1 MSRVYVWGVWALE
14 RPQGANGRPGEISMC
29 TCTGTCTDISPL
41 ACTAKNAARI
51 SAGWKSG
58 SSCGN
63 LVGGWWYR
71 WARGLEAC
79 RAKRCSE
86 RRFCNSVP
94 DEQPGIVRTAQ
105 QNHNA
110 RPPELAQGVVASDPL
125 RLQEA
130 PYGSRWVKAWR
141 SVGEKLI
148 IRLSKP
154 ELPLE
159 MGGRLPKRRSR
170 RPAGRRTPEGTGIAE
185 VTRVRERFERL
196 LTAGVEIF
204 SEHSLERVLQRVV
217 DAAREVVGARYAALG
232 VLSPDGTSLVQFVT
246 SGITQAERD
255 RIGDLP
261 RGRGL
266 LGLVIRE
273 PAPIRTADINRHAQ
287 RYGFPPHHP
296 PMRSFLGVP
305 VVARGKV
312 FGNLYLTEKVG
323 VDEFSVEDEAIAV
336 LLAASTAVAVEN
348 ARLHEAS
355 QDLLGQVRI
364 MQRQRDLFFA
374 MMNHELRNALTGVY
388 GWAERLVKGKSAE
401 AIAQAGREVYE
412 GADRTITL
420 LNNFLDLTRL
430 DAGKVRPVWREVDVP
445 NSVHRALTGVRP
457 AAEAKGIALGERSPD
472 APPTLRTDPVR
483 LEQILVNLLSN
494 AVRHS
499 PEGGIV
505 TVQVEP
511 QPAAVAFRVS
521 DHGPGIPT
529 ELQERIFE
537 PFERFD
543 PHSGVGTGLGL
554 PVSRRL
560 AEVLGGRL
568 TVESVVGRGAT
579 FSLSLP
585 LAPPST

>member
-1 MSRVYVWGVWALE
+1 MRRRFETL
-14 RPQGANGRPGEISMC
+14 
-29 TCTGTCTDISPL
+29 L
-41 ACTAKNAARI
+41 
-51 SAGWKSG
+51 SAG
-58 SSCGN
+58 
-63 LVGGWWYR
+63 
-71 WARGLEAC
+71 
-79 RAKRCSE
+79 
-86 RRFCNSVP
+86 
-94 DEQPGIVRTAQ
+94 
-105 QNHNA
+105 
-110 RPPELAQGVVASDPL
+110 VA
-125 RLQEA
+125 
-130 PYGSRWVKAWR
+130 
-141 SVGEKLI
+141 
-148 IRLSKP
+148 
-154 ELPLE
+154 
-159 MGGRLPKRRSR
+159 
-170 RPAGRRTPEGTGIAE
+170 
-185 VTRVRERFERL
+185 
-196 LTAGVEIF
+196 IF
-204 SEHSLERVLQRVV
+204 SEHSLERVLQQIV
-217 DAAREVVGARYAALG
+217 DSAREVVGARYAALG
-232 VLSPDGTSLVQFVT
+232 VLGPDRQSLSQFVT
-246 SGITQAERD
+246 SGLSEVERE
-255 RIGDLP
+255 RIGELP

-273 PAPIRTADINRHAQ
+273 PKPIRSADINRHPK
-287 RYGFPPHHP
+287 RYGFPPNHP
-296 PMRSFLGVP
+296 PMKSFLGVP
-305 VVARGKV
+305 IRSRGEV
-312 FGNLYLTEKVG
+312 FGNLYLTEKIG
-323 VDEFSVEDEAIAV
+323 AKEFDVEDEAIAV

>member
-1 MSRVYVWGVWALE
+1 MRRRFETL
-14 RPQGANGRPGEISMC
+14 
-29 TCTGTCTDISPL
+29 L
-41 ACTAKNAARI
+41 
-51 SAGWKSG
+51 SAG
-58 SSCGN
+58 
-63 LVGGWWYR
+63 
-71 WARGLEAC
+71 
-79 RAKRCSE
+79 
-86 RRFCNSVP
+86 
-94 DEQPGIVRTAQ
+94 
-105 QNHNA
+105 
-110 RPPELAQGVVASDPL
+110 VA
-125 RLQEA
+125 
-130 PYGSRWVKAWR
+130 
-141 SVGEKLI
+141 
-148 IRLSKP
+148 
-154 ELPLE
+154 
-159 MGGRLPKRRSR
+159 
-170 RPAGRRTPEGTGIAE
+170 
-185 VTRVRERFERL
+185 
-196 LTAGVEIF
+196 IF
-204 SEHSLERVLQRVV
+204 SEHSLERVLQQIV
-217 DAAREVVGARYAALG
+217 DSAREVVGARYAALG
-232 VLSPDGTSLVQFVT
+232 VLGPDRQSLSQFVT
-246 SGITQAERD
+246 SGLSEVERE
-255 RIGDLP
+255 RIGELP

-273 PAPIRTADINRHAQ
+273 PKPIRSADINRHPK
-287 RYGFPPHHP
+287 RYGFPPNHP
-296 PMRSFLGVP
+296 PMKSFLGVP
-305 VVARGKV
+305 IRSRGEV
-312 FGNLYLTEKVG
+312 FGNLYLTEKIG
-323 VDEFSVEDEAIAV
+323 AKEFDVEDEAIAV
-336 LLAASTAVAVEN
+336 LLAASTAVAIEN

-543 PHSGVGTGLGL
+543 PHSGIGTGLGL

-585 LAPPST
+585 LAPPSR